1 VIDAFGE
8 PDAVLVVDE
17 SGDLKKG
24 VYSVGVQRQHTGTT
38 GRIENAPGCG
48 LRTYAAWRAAAP
60 SRRSDARMSM
70 T

>member
-1 VIDAFGE
+1 MIDAFGE

-24 VYSVGVQRQHTGTT
+24 VYSVGVQRPRTGTA
-38 GRIENAPGCG
+38 GRIENAPSCG
-48 LRTYAAWRAAAP
+48 LRTHAAWAQVL